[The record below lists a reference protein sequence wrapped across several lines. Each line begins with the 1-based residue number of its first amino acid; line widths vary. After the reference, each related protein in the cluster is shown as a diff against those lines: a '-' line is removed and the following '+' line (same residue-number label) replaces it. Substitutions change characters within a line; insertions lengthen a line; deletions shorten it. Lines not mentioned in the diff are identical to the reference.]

1 MANQKAVSAIF
12 ESHFSN
18 IAGCIKRARVE
29 RDSIKRAKRAIT
41 PLLMLIGFDDNRNNS
56 VAMDYDQYSDRIV
69 LRLYMY
75 DAESFKCD
83 EVTARL
89 WALENWPG
97 LKNQGTNDYASSL
110 NRTYHFQYEKLRVTL
125 DVYVK
130 ADSLTCR
137 KVIVG
142 EETKVIPTYAI
153 QCD

>member
-12 ESHFSN
+12 ESHFTN
-18 IAGCIKRARVE
+18 IASRIERARIE
-29 RDSIKRAKRAIT
+29 RNSIKRAKRAIT
-41 PLLMLIGFDDNRNNS
+41 PLLKLIGFDDDRNNS
-56 VAMDYDQYSDRIV
+56 VVLDYDQYSDRIV

-97 LKNQGTNDYASSL
+97 LKKQDTNDYASSL

-130 ADSLTCR
+130 ADSPTCR
-137 KVIVG
+137 KVVIG

>member
-12 ESHFSN
+12 ESHFRN
-18 IAGCIKRARVE
+18 ISERIERARIE
-29 RDSIKRAKRAIT
+29 RDGIKRAKRALT
-41 PLLMLIGFDDNRNNS
+41 PLLKLIGFDDDKNNCVS
-56 VAMDYDQYSDRIV
+56 LDYEPYGKRIV

-75 DAESFKCD
+75 DVESFKCE

-97 LKNQGTNDYASSL
+97 LKTQDTSDYASAL
-110 NRTYHFQYEKLRVTL
+110 NRTYGFRYENLRVTL

-130 ADSLTCR
+130 ADSPTCR
-137 KVIVG
+137 KILVR
-142 EETKVIPTYAI
+142 EEATVTPIYAI